1 MYIVPAVVMLKQ
13 QINIVVTAVITSC
26 SSLTGAIYFPYL
38 LYDNGPD
45 GGITLDYLYQL
56 K

>member
-26 SSLTGAIYFPYL
+26 NSLKGAIYFPYL

-45 GGITLDYLYQL
+45 GGITVDFLHQLD
-56 K
+56 